1 MRKNISDSV
10 SIPLRL
16 VFMTFDSLQSTQ
28 QMICIPPSSFH
39 PPVHGVMNW
48 EPTLPIE
55 RLITKYKTNVLSG
68 KTEVTLAL
76 IFQTTLQRNAY
87 KTVPG
92 TTTPTTRAA
101 WTTPAATV
109 GARWPT
115 GRSTSGYWDTPSPS
129 SRSSSPSSSSCTSG
143 QTIKGPKLLIAVAKE
158 SLRQWQKSWFSWSVS
173 Y

>member
-16 VFMTFDSLQSTQ
+16 VFMTFDSLQSSQ

-158 SLRQWQKSWFSWSVS
+158 SLRQ
-173 Y
+173 